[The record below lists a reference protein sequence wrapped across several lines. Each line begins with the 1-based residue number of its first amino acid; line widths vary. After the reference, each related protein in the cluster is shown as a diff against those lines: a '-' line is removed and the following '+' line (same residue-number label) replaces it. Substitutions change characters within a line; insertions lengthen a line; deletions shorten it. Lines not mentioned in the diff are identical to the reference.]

1 MIPDFQSIMLPLLKI
16 AGDKKE
22 HTLQEIR
29 ESLADYFQL
38 TDEDKSKLLS
48 KTRHPVFGNRVGWA
62 RTYLKK
68 VGLLEYTSKEEGRE
82 GHVLNYNFYLIFQ
95 ELTPKTKRNTFC

>member
-38 TDEDKSKLLS
+38 TDEDK
-48 KTRHPVFGNRVGWA
+48 G
-62 RTYLKK
+62 
-68 VGLLEYTSKEEGRE
+68 
-82 GHVLNYNFYLIFQ
+82 FYLRPGTLYLVI
-95 ELTPKTKRNTFC
+95 ELDGLEKINGVRSQHLTYR